1 MIPSSLRPGRL
12 HECVREVP
20 FWYHSIDLGSGVVT
34 PGVKPPD
41 SMRAHLAALR
51 LPDLRGKSVLDVGA
65 WDGYFSFE
73 AERQGAAR
81 VVALD
86 TWVWRENKDRPPRK
100 RGFDIAREALG
111 STVEAC
117 VADFTTVDLDELGV
131 FDVVLF
137 SGVLYHLENPL
148 GALRR
153 LARVTRELAV
163 IETAAVFV
171 PSQEHE
177 ALWEFY
183 EGDELAGDPTNWWAP
198 NATALAA
205 ACRAAGFAD
214 VEIFDRQGPA
224 EALTRY
230 RLVAHA
236 RPAP

>member
-1 MIPSSLRPGRL
+1 TRRTQRRSAWSRSSPATVATDLRA
-12 HECVREVP
+12 EAAAVNW
-20 FWYHSIDLGSGVVT
+20 FHSIELEPGFVT
-34 PGVKPPD
+34 PG
-41 SMRAHLAALR
+41 RADTSAQIPRLH

-137 SGVLYHLENPL
+137 
-148 GALRR
+148 
-153 LARVTRELAV
+153 
-163 IETAAVFV
+163 
-171 PSQEHE
+171 
-177 ALWEFY
+177 
-183 EGDELAGDPTNWWAP
+183 
-198 NATALAA
+198 
-205 ACRAAGFAD
+205 
-214 VEIFDRQGPA
+214 
-224 EALTRY
+224 
-230 RLVAHA
+230 
-236 RPAP
+236 